1 MATLQSAFQAVAN
14 RFSEQNI
21 EGAQLEARLLTAF
34 VAGKTTA
41 QFLRDRGDPLS
52 PEAHQQLQALT
63 ERRLQG
69 EPLAYLTGSTSF
81 YGLTFLVSPDVLIP
95 RIDTEVLI
103 DRVLQDLSEKT
114 DSALSILDLCSGSG
128 CIGCTLAAN
137 LPNSRVT
144 LADISP
150 AALAVSRSN
159 AEQNGLS
166 GRVSCRSADARSAP
180 GPDWTPIDLLVCNPP
195 YIPTED
201 LRTLD
206 STVRD
211 YEPMLALDGGTDGLD
226 FYRSVLQHWAPLLV
240 PGGRLYFEVGIHQA
254 QDVLDLMPH
263 YAMEPRGAVCDTLD
277 IPRVVIGSRR

>member
-1 MATLQSAFQAVAN
+1 MTTLQSAFQAVSS

-41 QFLRDRGDPLS
+41 QFLRDRGEPLS
-52 PEAHQQLQALT
+52 PEDEQRLQALT

-81 YGLTFLVSPDVLIP
+81 YGLTFTVSPDVLIP

-103 DRVLQDLSEKT
+103 DRVLEDLSEKT
-114 DSALSILDLCSGSG
+114 DSILSILDLCSGSG

-137 LPNSRVT
+137 LPNSRVI

-150 AALAVSRSN
+150 AALAVSQRN

-166 GRVSCRSADARSAP
+166 DRVSCRLADAGAAP
-180 GPDWTPIDLLVCNPP
+180 APDFSPIDLLVCNPP
-195 YIPTED
+195 YIPTAD
-201 LRTLD
+201 LSTLD
-206 STVRD
+206 NTVRD

-226 FYRSVLQHWAPLLV
+226 FYRSVLAHWTPLLV
-240 PGGRLYFEVGIHQA
+240 SGGRLYFEVGIHQA
-254 QDVLDLMPH
+254 QDVLDLMPQ
-263 YAMEPRGAVCDTLD
+263 YAMEPLGAVCDTLG
-277 IPRVVIGSRR
+277 IPRVVIGRRR